1 MEVKN
6 TIICPYCG
14 TENEGRLCKE
24 CAAVLRTREEQAK
37 VDAALAAGVHT
48 YPSSSN
54 VARQTAS
61 EAKNT
66 VEKQTPAPE
75 PALAGTSL
83 KSPGTSGTFLTPSAW
98 EDNMGGF
105 SAKPALPAVERP
117 ASPAAKIATE
127 KQPVLKE
134 KRPNHLLYAVVT
146 ILEILIILVLLGLI
160 VYLLRDVPV
169 FREVYS
175 FFTGIFTKVVSFFS
189 GQ

>member
-1 MEVKN
+1 MLPMEVKN

-37 VDAALAAGVHT
+37 VDAAIAAGVHAC
-48 YPSSSN
+48 PSSPTT
-54 VARQTAS
+54 AKQTAS
-61 EAKNT
+61 NT
-66 VEKQTPAPE
+66 ERQMPEPE
-75 PALAGTSL
+75 PALAGVSA
-83 KSPGTSGTFLTPSAW
+83 KVPGTGSASMAPVVPGAS
-98 EDNMGGF
+98 MGAAP
-105 SAKPALPAVERP
+105 AKPAGREVPRSSA
-117 ASPAAKIATE
+117 
-127 KQPVLKE
+127 PVGKKEPGAKE

-146 ILEILIILVLLGLI
+146 IIEILIILVLLGLI

-175 FFTGIFTKVVSFFS
+175 FFTGIFTKLVSFFS

>member
-37 VDAALAAGVHT
+37 VDAAVAAGVHAC
-48 YPSSSN
+48 PSSPTT
-54 VARQTAS
+54 AKQTAT
-61 EAKNT
+61 NT
-66 VEKQTPAPE
+66 ERQMPEPE
-75 PALAGTSL
+75 PALAGVSA
-83 KSPGTSGTFLTPSAW
+83 KDPGMGSASMAPVVPGAS
-98 EDNMGGF
+98 MGAAP
-105 SAKPALPAVERP
+105 AKPAGREVPRSSAPV
-117 ASPAAKIATE
+117 AK
-127 KQPVLKE
+127 KVGKKE
-134 KRPNHLLYAVVT
+134 SGAKENRPNHLLYAVVT
-146 ILEILIILVLLGLI
+146 IIEILIILVLLGLI

-175 FFTGIFTKVVSFFS
+175 FFTGIFTKLVSLFS

>member
-37 VDAALAAGVHT
+37 VDAAIAAGVHAC
-48 YPSSSN
+48 PSSPTT
-54 VARQTAS
+54 AKQTAS
-61 EAKNT
+61 KTEST
-66 VEKQTPAPE
+66 VERQMPEPE
-75 PALAGTSL
+75 PALAGVSA
-83 KSPGTSGTFLTPSAW
+83 KVPGMGSAS
-98 EDNMGGF
+98 MAPVVPGA
-105 SAKPALPAVERP
+105 SMVAAPAKPAGREVPRSSAPV
-117 ASPAAKIATE
+117 AKKESGA
-127 KQPVLKE
+127 KE

-146 ILEILIILVLLGLI
+146 IIEILIILVLLGLI

-175 FFTGIFTKVVSFFS
+175 FFTGIIDKFGSK
-189 GQ
+189 